1 MDGWQPKNPSFYVGA
16 EKPKQCIL
24 QLNFALSV
32 SLRDYAIENAQ
43 LVPYIFCVDGFLVPH
58 STSEGAEVIFI
69 FQILKNCCSRSLH
82 SCSLSSCSLRRKSS
96 LILIIRSICFLSLG
110 ICIIAEVSDQ

>member
-1 MDGWQPKNPSFYVGA
+1 MLDQKNQSRV
-16 EKPKQCIL
+16 
-24 QLNFALSV
+24 
-32 SLRDYAIENAQ
+32 YAIENAQ
-43 LVPYIFCVDGFLVPH
+43 FVPYIFCVDGFLVPH

-96 LILIIRSICFLSLG
+96 LILNIRSISFLSLG
-110 ICIIAEVSDQ
+110 ICEIAEVSDQ